1 MGEDSP
7 ELLLEIVNPSGQLTR
22 MELRGQRLAIGRSPE
37 CEIVLESTHVS
48 RRHAELTSK
57 AEGGWILRD
66 LASRNGTR
74 VNGHPITEQ
83 TIEPGDRIQIGDF
96 ELRIRSRAVAQQ
108 GEDGHNTMW
117 SLHEGAT
124 TAFMTLIDGPQARLR
139 ESHLA
144 LVSGLSTLLL
154 ETADRED
161 RLTQLCRTLVE
172 SELRC
177 QTAVALRVDLS
188 DPSKQPTPICPY
200 QLRAGSAQSVGTGAV
215 QVPRAVVEAAVSG
228 GQPIL
233 AGSAESDPTGP
244 VSIVCPLRVQEKI
257 ADILYVIVPRQHGT
271 VDWLALVALASEQF
285 KKAELQIEARQNVQA
300 NADLHHE
307 LQKAH
312 QMQMSLIP
320 RNPAVPG
327 LEIAIGFEPCRWI
340 GGDYANV
347 LPMADG
353 RVLLAVADACGKGLT
368 AAMVASGVHSIV
380 HSAIRSG
387 AALGDAVGSLNQYL
401 LESMHLQSF
410 VTLVGAM
417 LDPRSGKALCVNA
430 GHPPM
435 LIVDPTGKVTE
446 LRYGHNPPLGVMP
459 MTVELD
465 SAELNAGELLVL
477 YTDGLSELRD
487 ARGKM
492 LGLDGIKSRLSQI
505 YSANS
510 QLPLT
515 ELCQQ
520 LNQTLDEIRGAGA
533 ATDDRSFLLA
543 RRVDVK

>member
-1 MGEDSP
+1 MAEESP
-7 ELLLEIVNPSGQLTR
+7 ELLLEITNPSGQTTR
-22 MELRGQRLAIGRSPE
+22 LELRGQALSIGRSTD
-37 CEIVLESTHVS
+37 CDIVLESSRVS
-48 RRHAELTSK
+48 RKHAELTPGE
-57 AEGGWILRD
+57 AGNWILHD
-66 LASRNGTR
+66 LASRNGSR
-74 VNGHPITEQ
+74 VNGHPITQ
-83 TIEPGDRIQIGDF
+83 QAVSPGDRIQIGDF
-96 ELRIRSRAVAQQ
+96 DLLIRSRAVLQQ
-108 GEDGHNTMW
+108 PQGGQNTMW

-124 TAFMTLIDGPQARLR
+124 TAFMTLIDGPHARLR

-144 LVSGLSTLLL
+144 LVSALSTLLL
-154 ETADRED
+154 GFPDRTE

-177 QTAVALRVDLS
+177 YTAVALRVDIS
-188 DPSKQPTPICPY
+188 DPQQPPAPLCPY
-200 QLRAGSAQSVGTGAV
+200 QIRAGSPQSIGTSSI
-215 QVPRAVVEAAVSG
+215 QVPRAVVEAAISG

-233 AGSAESDPTGP
+233 AGSTESDPSGP

-271 VDWLALVALASEQF
+271 VDWLALVALAGEQF
-285 KKAELQIEARQNVQA
+285 KKAELQIEARQSVAA

-312 QMQMSLIP
+312 QLQMSLVP
-320 RNPAVPG
+320 RNPTVPG

-347 LPMADG
+347 LPIADG

-387 AALGDAVGSLNQYL
+387 AALDDAVASLNQYL
-401 LESMHLQSF
+401 LESMQLQSF
-410 VTLVGAM
+410 VTLVGVM
-417 LDPRSGKALCVNA
+417 LDPRSGQALCVNA

-435 LIVDPTGKVTE
+435 LIVDPAGKVTE

-465 SAELNAGELLVL
+465 SAELKSGDLLVL

-487 ARGKM
+487 IRGKM
-492 LGLDGIKSRLSQI
+492 LGLDGIKSNVASL
-505 YSANS
+505 YSANPNI
-510 QLPLT
+510 PLT
-515 ELCQQ
+515 DLCNQ
-520 LNQTLDEIRGAGA
+520 LNAKLDEIRGAGA

-543 RRVDVK
+543 RRTQAV